1 MDNFANE
8 VDKLLQDTRRE
19 QEENEEGGSHGI
31 RSDRSAKK
39 QGYNTQI
46 KENRTMSDQILA
58 TPDHDEAPE
67 VPDTRQRGFRG
78 REFKGRFVDSA
89 RAKQSNPPS
98 LSITIHN
105 SRGGRNDSRRYPR
118 SDSRRARGRGR
129 THFNQLN
136 NSSAAAWSGGKSF
149 DYGHGSLNP
158 LHNTGPSTSGF
169 NQLNDYWPGRE
180 AARHAEAAATAQLLK
195 VDISIRAFSFLQL
208 LCRITQPF

>member
-89 RAKQSNPPS
+89 RTKQSNSPS

-105 SRGGRNDSRRYPR
+105 SRGGRNESRRYPR
-118 SDSRRARGRGR
+118 SDSRRARGRGP
-129 THFNQLN
+129 HFNQLN

-208 LCRITQPF
+208 LCRITQPS